1 MKKIIGLILVSIYF
15 TGCFF
20 AKGNNKEELVDEMI
34 ALIEYAYMEGQ
45 RGVLEGDVR
54 IEKIGNDYVW
64 IKSPWDEKEE
74 PAFKYLSE
82 YNFK

>member
-34 ALIEYAYMEGQ
+34 ALIEYAYMEEQ
-45 RGVLEGDVR
+45 RGVLEDEIVFT
-54 IEKIGNDYVW
+54 
-64 IKSPWDEKEE
+64 SPGERHPRAQPSGELDATAGET
-74 PAFKYLSE
+74 AYF
-82 YNFK
+82 